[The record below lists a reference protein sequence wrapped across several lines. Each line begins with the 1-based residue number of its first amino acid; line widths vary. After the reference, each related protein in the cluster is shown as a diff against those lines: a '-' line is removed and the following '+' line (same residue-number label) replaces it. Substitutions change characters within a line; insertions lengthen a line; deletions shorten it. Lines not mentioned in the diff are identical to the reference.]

1 MRINQSVS
9 HIRITTLKGVY
20 ADMQEFLR
28 RMEDESVNVQQ
39 YLGLAGRTKQE
50 NLNEIGSIYTAE
62 R

>member
-1 MRINQSVS
+1 
-9 HIRITTLKGVY
+9 
-20 ADMQEFLR
+20 
-28 RMEDESVNVQQ
+28 MEDESVNVQQ